1 MGKVSRWLRDNNI
14 IVIVI
19 AATIVFYLINPRFL
33 SGENVIAI
41 TRQIVPIGLIVLGQ
55 FFILVSGNIDLSM
68 GMSSVFFAILL
79 GVFFGMTG
87 GVAVGILMVI
97 VVSLLLGAV
106 NGYFIGKVKVPAFIV
121 TLATMFV
128 MTGLSG
134 LIIPP
139 RQMIFLRGDFF
150 KFIGSAKILGLYYST
165 WIMLAL
171 FVVAWFFY
179 NKTKFGGYIIAIGDN
194 EENAKLVGINVVRMK
209 IMIFMMSGLCSGLA
223 GIVLSS
229 RMGFVQPGLDGA
241 SIMMDA
247 ITAIIIGGTLLQGG
261 KGTVGGV
268 FWGLLFIGIINNSLN
283 LLNVPDVWHQVFKG
297 VVIIAALVLNW
308 LIRKQ
313 SGIEAH

>member
-14 IVIVI
+14 IVIVVVT
-19 AATIVFYLINPRFL
+19 TIIFYLINPRFL
-33 SGENVIAI
+33 SGENVVAI
-41 TRQIVPIGLIVLGQ
+41 SRQIVPIGLIVLGQ
-55 FFILVSGNIDLSM
+55 FFVLVSGNIDLSM

-79 GVFFGMTG
+79 GVFFGMLG
-87 GVAVGILMVI
+87 GVVIGIIAVF
-97 VVSLLLGAV
+97 VVSLMLGAI

-121 TLATMFV
+121 TLATMFIV
-128 MTGLSG
+128 TGLSG

-139 RQMIFLRGDFF
+139 RQMIFLRGGFF
-150 KFIGSAKILGLYYST
+150 KFIGSAKLFGMYYST
-165 WIMLAL
+165 LILLVL
-171 FVVAWFFY
+171 FVIAWFLY
-179 NKTKFGGYIIAIGDN
+179 NKTKFGGYVIAIGDN
-194 EENAKLVGINVVRMK
+194 EENAKLVGINVTKMK
-209 IMIFMMSGLCSGLA
+209 MIIFMISAFCSGLA
-223 GIVLSS
+223 GIILSS

-283 LLNVPDVWHQVFKG
+283 LLNVQDVWHQVFKG
-297 VVIIAALVLNW
+297 IVIIAALVLNW
-308 LIRKQ
+308 AIRKQ